1 MHLTGTNIW
10 CDARRSRGVW
20 FCSGIDRVDRR
31 QRAAIGRG
39 EGQLIATRATLD
51 MLERGAELAPPYRQ
65 RFTLGTLRLE
75 LVPSGRGLGTA
86 ALWVDDSGRRMLY
99 AGSIRTRGGGL
110 GEAGEVRTADAV
122 VIGCPF
128 GEPRHSF
135 TDVREQVL
143 AWVRAAKNPV
153 LFVDTLLDALEVAA
167 FLASHGHA
175 IVGPQ
180 ALRELAPIAQVHAPS
195 VPLITAP
202 KKMTGGV
209 AIWLD
214 SERAAAMKQL
224 PGATTALVSGR
235 AVDGT
240 HGLDAAFAWAG
251 AAGHAELMSWIE
263 ATSAREVYATGP
275 YARAV
280 VDRLGPRARV
290 LGPPEQMQ
298 MFR

>member
-1 MHLTGTNIW
+1 M
-10 CDARRSRGVW
+10 W
-20 FCSGIDRVDRR
+20 FCSGLDKVDGR
-31 QRAAIGRG
+31 QRAALTRG
-39 EGQLIATRATLD
+39 EGQLIATQATLD
-51 MLERGAELAPPYRQ
+51 LLERSGELAPPYRQ

-75 LVPSGRGLGTA
+75 LVPSGRGLGAA

-99 AGSIRTRGGGL
+99 AGSVRTRGDGL
-110 GEAGEVRTADAV
+110 GERGEVRAADAV

-128 GEPRHSF
+128 GEPRHVF
-135 TDVREQVL
+135 TDVRAQV
-143 AWVRAAKNPV
+143 ASWVSTAKQPL

-167 FLASHGHA
+167 FLGAQGHA
-175 IVGPQ
+175 IVGPR
-180 ALRELAPIAQVHAPS
+180 ALRDAAPIARVHAPA
-195 VPLITAP
+195 VPLVGAP
-202 KKMTGGV
+202 SKSKPAV
-209 AIWLD
+209 AIWPD
-214 SERAAAMKQL
+214 GERAAAQKQV

-235 AVDGT
+235 AVDGPQ
-240 HGLDAAFAWAG
+240 GCDAAFAWAG

-263 ATSAREVYATGP
+263 ATGAREIYATGP